1 LCGFPKVGV
10 YHERFIPSHR
20 KLVETVHRHGAAI
33 FCQLQLNGGKVG
45 KEAPTAIYN
54 PAYPCMPPELT
65 TDQADE
71 LVESFIRAAGF
82 AREAGYDGV
91 EVHGGHTYLI
101 GQFMSPSTNRR
112 TDKYGG
118 SFENRMRFPRDILT
132 GIHERYPGFPAGIK
146 FSAFEELADGID
158 LPLGIEIARCLARL
172 EPAYLH
178 VSASTTEMLV
188 PSRWGSVPCLY
199 SPRNSLV
206 PLAAEVKKACPE
218 AVVMGTGSVTIPEEA
233 EECIASGMCDMVAI
247 GRTVLADPEW
257 PKKAREGRTRSITP
271 CIRCNVCYDLLWHNE
286 PLECTMNPYLSHEAE
301 QELTP
306 AVRKKKVMVVGGGPA
321 GVRSA
326 VTASKRGHE
335 VILCEKMPY
344 IGGMM
349 YPGSRPKFK
358 EDVARALAWM
368 EDELSRSAVKVRL
381 DTEATPELV
390 GAEAPDALVIAIG
403 AEQIVPKVP
412 GMDKPHV
419 AFAVE
424 VLRDVSKYPGK
435 RAVVVGGGDVGCE
448 TACHLADCGFE
459 VTLVGRNPLLMKHNN
474 RFVRIEM
481 AELLKEKKVRVM
493 TGTVLNAVIDMGA
506 EVLLPSGKRW
516 GIEADRVIMAIGFEE
531 TKTAEQAGPAMMA
544 RPKPGLIA
552 ALSMKAPEAHVIG
565 DCCAL
570 GRIVDAMR
578 EGERVGRWL

>member
-1 LCGFPKVGV
+1 
-10 YHERFIPSHR
+10 
-20 KLVETVHRHGAAI
+20 
-33 FCQLQLNGGKVG
+33 
-45 KEAPTAIYN
+45 
-54 PAYPCMPPELT
+54 
-65 TDQADE
+65 
-71 LVESFIRAAGF
+71 
-82 AREAGYDGV
+82 
-91 EVHGGHTYLI
+91 
-101 GQFMSPSTNRR
+101 
-112 TDKYGG
+112 
-118 SFENRMRFPRDILT
+118 
-132 GIHERYPGFPAGIK
+132 
-146 FSAFEELADGID
+146 
-158 LPLGIEIARCLARL
+158 
-172 EPAYLH
+172 
-178 VSASTTEMLV
+178 
-188 PSRWGSVPCLY
+188 
-199 SPRNSLV
+199 
-206 PLAAEVKKACPE
+206 
-218 AVVMGTGSVTIPEEA
+218 
-233 EECIASGMCDMVAI
+233 
-247 GRTVLADPEW
+247 
-257 PKKAREGRTRSITP
+257 
-271 CIRCNVCYDLLWHNE
+271 
-286 PLECTMNPYLSHEAE
+286 MNPYLSHEAE

-390 GAEAPDALVIAIG
+390 GAEVPDALVIAIG

-493 TGTVLNAVIDMGA
+493 TGTVLNAVINMGA

-516 GIEADRVIMAIGFEE
+516 GIEADWVVMAIGFEE